1 MVSNQD
7 VLKNGKL
14 QALRCLCIYTSDPFS
29 NADLSISLPDKPL
42 QSPVFVPFG
51 ISYIATSLKNAG
63 HKVRL
68 LALGNQKG
76 SVDKLRSELD
86 KHKPGLVCF
95 TAVSSKY
102 HFVRNLARIIRRRCP
117 DAYIL
122 IGGPHA
128 TLNPESVIR
137 EDCFDAICVG
147 EGEEAVVL
155 LAHML
160 SNGEDPSAINNL
172 WVKSGKRIQ
181 KNPQNPF
188 QGNLDALPHIDRVMW
203 DEWIEDKTLH
213 GPSVLVGR
221 GCPNRC
227 TYCSN
232 HALAKKGKG
241 KWVRVRSPEDIVE
254 ELETVVTHYPDV
266 NSVYLEV
273 EDLSTRLEYALAL
286 CESLE
291 AFNLKRDKPIGFG
304 SNLCVRKRT
313 IVDER
318 LFRGM
323 KRAGFNYLN
332 VGLESGSER
341 IRNEVLRRP
350 RYTNDNFVRFCDLAR
365 KYGIEVNVYVLI
377 GLPEETGV
385 DLKATI
391 DCLKRSNHSNLMP
404 SIFYPYPGTDL
415 YQKIKEQGLIKNS
428 GLFDA
433 NQERY
438 RARIDYP
445 GLSRKRIQWT
455 LMTLFF
461 KVYAGKWSLRRRL
474 YMCIF
479 SALYMYPR
487 LRFLRRILLWNGIRN
502 EMG

>member
-1 MVSNQD
+1 MIVDQD
-7 VLKNGKL
+7 GLNDGKE
-14 QALRCLCIYTSDPFS
+14 QALKCLCIYTSDPFS
-29 NADLSISLPDKPL
+29 NTDLSICFLDKPL

-63 HKVRL
+63 HTVRL
-68 LALGNQKG
+68 LVLGNQKG
-76 SVDKLRSELD
+76 SIDKLRTELD
-86 KHKPGLVCF
+86 RHKPGLVCL

-102 HFVRNLARIIRRRCP
+102 NFVLRLARLIRRRCP
-117 DAYIL
+117 GAYIL

-128 TLNPESVIR
+128 TLNPESVIG
-137 EDCFDAICVG
+137 EDCFDAICIG

-155 LAHML
+155 LASQLAHGTL
-160 SNGEDPSAINNL
+160 PSDINNL
-172 WVKSGKRIQ
+172 WIKCGKQVQ
-181 KNPQNPF
+181 KNPPNSF
-188 QGNLDALPHIDRVMW
+188 IADLDALPHIDRAMW

-213 GPSVLVGR
+213 GPSILVGR

-241 KWVRVRSPEDIVE
+241 KWVRVRSPEDIVKE
-254 ELETVVTHYPDV
+254 IESVVRHYPDV

-273 EDLSTRLEYALAL
+273 EDLSTNLEYALAL
-286 CESLE
+286 CERLE
-291 AFNLKRDKPIGFG
+291 AFNTNRDKPIGFG
-304 SNLCVRKRT
+304 VNLCVRRRT
-313 IVDER
+313 VEDEG
-318 LFRGM
+318 LFKGM
-323 KRAGFNYLN
+323 KRAGFIYVN

-350 RYTNDNFVRFCDLAR
+350 KYTNDDFVQFCDLAR

-377 GLPEETGV
+377 GLPEETRV
-385 DLKATI
+385 DLKATV
-391 DCLKRSNHSNLMP
+391 DCLKRSNHSSLIP
-404 SIFYPYPGTDL
+404 SVFYPYPGTDL
-415 YQKIKEQGLIKNS
+415 YQKIKEQGLLKNNA
-428 GLFDA
+428 LLDA

-461 KVYAGKWSLRRRL
+461 RVYSGKWSLRRRF

-479 SALYMYPR
+479 SALYVHPR
-487 LRFLRRILLWNGIRN
+487 LRFLHRILLRNGIGN

>member
-1 MVSNQD
+1 MIVGHD
-7 VLKNGKL
+7 VVNDGKEDALK
-14 QALRCLCIYTSDPFS
+14 CLCIYTSDPFS
-29 NADLSISLPDKPL
+29 NVDLSVSLPDKPL
-42 QSPVFVPFG
+42 QSPVFIPFG

-68 LALGNQKG
+68 LVLGNQRG
-76 SVDKLRSELD
+76 SFDKLRTELD
-86 KHKPGLVCF
+86 RHKPGLVCL

-102 HFVRNLARIIRRRCP
+102 HFVRRLARIIRRKCP
-117 DAYIL
+117 NAYIL

-128 TLNPESVIR
+128 TLNPENVIR
-137 EDCFDAICVG
+137 ENCFDAICIG

-155 LAHML
+155 LARQL
-160 SNGEDPSAINNL
+160 ANGTLPWDIRNL
-172 WVKSGKRIQ
+172 WIKCGKQVQ
-181 KNPQNPF
+181 KNFPGPF
-188 QGNLDALPHIDRVMW
+188 IADLDALPHIDRAMW

-213 GPSVLVGR
+213 GPSILIGR

-241 KWVRVRSPEDIVE
+241 KWVRVRSPGDIVK
-254 ELETVVTHYPDV
+254 ELETVVKHYPNV

-273 EDLSTRLEYALAL
+273 EDLSTSLEYALTL
-286 CESLE
+286 CSRLE
-291 AFNLKRDKPIGFG
+291 TFNANRDNPIGFG
-304 SNLCVRKRT
+304 ANLCVRKRT
-313 IVDER
+313 VVDET
-318 LFRGM
+318 LFRRM
-323 KRAGFNYLN
+323 RQAGFDYVN

-341 IRNEVLRRP
+341 IRNEILRRP
-350 RYTNDNFVRFCDLAR
+350 KYSNDDFSQFCDLAR

-377 GLPEETGV
+377 GLPEETRV
-385 DLKATI
+385 DLKATV

-415 YQKIKEQGLIKNS
+415 YQKIKEQGLLKNN
-428 GLFDA
+428 GLLDA

-438 RARIDYP
+438 RALIDYP

-461 KVYAGKWSLRRRL
+461 RVYSGKWSLRRRF

-479 SALYMYPR
+479 SALYVHPR
-487 LRFLRRILLWNGIRN
+487 LRFLHRILLRNGIRN

>member
-1 MVSNQD
+1 MIVDHD
-7 VLKNGKL
+7 VVNEEKEGALK
-14 QALRCLCIYTSDPFS
+14 CVCIYTSDPFS
-29 NADLSISLPDKPL
+29 NADLSVSLPDRPL
-42 QSPVFVPFG
+42 QSPVFIPFG

-68 LALGNQKG
+68 VVFGNQRR
-76 SVDKLRSELD
+76 SFDKLRTELD
-86 KHKPGLVCF
+86 WHKPGLVCL

-117 DAYIL
+117 NAYIL

-128 TLNPESVIR
+128 TLNPESVIG
-137 EDCFDAICVG
+137 ENCFDAICIG

-155 LAHML
+155 LAL
-160 SNGEDPSAINNL
+160 RLANGKDPSAINNL

-188 QGNLDALPHIDRVMW
+188 LVNLDALPHIDRAMW

-241 KWVRVRSPEDIVE
+241 KWVRVRSPEDIVN
-254 ELETVVTHYPDV
+254 ELETVVKHYPGLS
-266 NSVYLEV
+266 SVYLEV
-273 EDLSTRLEYALAL
+273 EDLSTNLEYALTL
-286 CESLE
+286 CSRLE
-291 AFNLKRDKPIGFG
+291 TFNANRDKPIGFG
-304 SNLCVRKRT
+304 ANLCVRKRT

-318 LFRGM
+318 LFRSM
-323 KRAGFNYLN
+323 KRAGFNYIN

-350 RYTNDNFVRFCDLAR
+350 RYSNDDFIQFCDLAI

-377 GLPEETGV
+377 GLPEETRV
-385 DLKATI
+385 DLKATV

-455 LMTLFF
+455 LITLFF
-461 KVYAGKWSLRRRL
+461 RVYSGKWSLRRRL

-479 SALYMYPR
+479 STLYVYPR
-487 LRFLRRILLWNGIRN
+487 LRFLNRILLRN
-502 EMG
+502 RIGNEKG